1 MKQSERIVIL
11 AKKVVNKMD
20 LFFYI
25 KHTNQYVNL
34 RKDKLSERE
43 VIRTI
48 MIESDDDSEQNYLF
62 INKVLNQIKLIILI
76 Q

>member
-1 MKQSERIVIL
+1 ME
-11 AKKVVNKMD
+11 

-34 RKDKLSERE
+34 CKDKLSERE
-43 VIRTI
+43 VIKNI
-48 MIESDDDSEQNYLF
+48 MIESNDDTEQNYLF

>member
-25 KHTNQYVNL
+25 KHTNQYANL

-62 INKVLNQIKLIILI
+62 INKVLNQIKLINLI

>member
-1 MKQSERIVIL
+1 MKQSERIVII
-11 AKKVVNKMD
+11 AKKVVKKME

-34 RKDKLSERE
+34 CKDKLSERE
-43 VIRTI
+43 VIKNI
-48 MIESDDDSEQNYLF
+48 MIESNDDTEQNYLF

>member
-25 KHTNQYVNL
+25 KHTNQYANL